1 MKGRLLKTAVLLVLA
16 LLLAG
21 TGAVFSEGRLCA
33 GFLSFAA
40 EHGGQSPVASGQT
53 VDEAETKEVSMD
65 LEQYD
70 LSEIQ
75 DYINAQGTS
84 GWNLSFKQMMKD
96 LSLIHI

>member
-21 TGAVFSEGRLCA
+21 TGGVFSEGRLCA

-40 EHGGQSPVASGQT
+40 EHGGQSPVDSGKT

-65 LEQYD
+65 LNSMICRKSRIISMHRER
-70 LSEIQ
+70 
-75 DYINAQGTS
+75 AAGTCHL
-84 GWNLSFKQMMKD
+84 NR
-96 LSLIHI
+96 